1 MTADAAL
8 SPADPGQYLTQRL
21 INALIREDVAGCQS
35 DSPAVGADSVPGS
48 PGRPATWLRWR
59 LAQGILWLPVDQAT
73 FMQPW
78 RWSGDPLIW
87 QPADQTGNVSE
98 VDHYEQVLACLTA
111 DEYDSAGEPL
121 QVYAD
126 ECRTAESHHALCQ
139 QERSRWFDELR
150 QQGQSWM
157 DFPRLS
163 ERLLHFDRLAAFL
176 DHPFYPSARAKS
188 GFDDAALVAY
198 APEFA
203 PRFQLRWLAVP
214 VSDVTTLGQ
223 LPGCWPDFREVGLD
237 NRLADDYRL
246 LPVHP
251 HLWDTVLSDYLSNTE
266 IGARVIRA
274 PAPALWVRPTL
285 SVRTLQLEAAS
296 DVHVK
301 VPLTIRTLGNRNIR
315 TVKPSTLYDGHTVQ
329 KILQEIADKDS
340 VLNGGFSVT
349 DESSGLHVGDLPW
362 LGCIVR
368 RFCGLSHQQQIV
380 PVASLLASSPD
391 GRCVAQLMADQF
403 NDGDLTEWVRQYVA
417 LTLSVHL
424 RLWLVYGIAL
434 ESNQQNS
441 MVLLTPGRPPQLLFK
456 DNDAPR
462 LWPDRLFR
470 QMPSMALNVAQLR
483 DQRILVNDETPLAQ
497 MFTTIT
503 LQLNLA
509 VILEGLAERG
519 LGSRAHWYTLLREEV
534 MRVLDQLDDQGVNTQ
549 PARRVLL
556 EDRQLYT
563 KYLLRAGSL
572 ESKSRTGAADIN
584 KFYGKLAPNFLRPL
598 S

>member
-1 MTADAAL
+1 
-8 SPADPGQYLTQRL
+8 
-21 INALIREDVAGCQS
+21 
-35 DSPAVGADSVPGS
+35 
-48 PGRPATWLRWR
+48 
-59 LAQGILWLPVDQAT
+59 LPVNPAT
-73 FMQPW
+73 FMQ
-78 RWSGDPLIW
+78 RWQWSDDPLIW
-87 QPADQTGNVSE
+87 QPTDYTGSVSE
-98 VDHYEQVLACLTA
+98 VDHYEQILGCLTA
-111 DEYDSAGEPL
+111 DEHDDSGKQLE
-121 QVYAD
+121 VYAD
-126 ECRTAESHHALCQ
+126 ECRTAEFHDSLCQ
-139 QERSRWFDELR
+139 EERSRWFDEIR
-150 QQGQSWM
+150 HRGQSWK
-157 DFPRLS
+157 DFSRLS

-188 GFDDAALVAY
+188 GFDEAALAAY

-214 VSDVTTLGQ
+214 RSEVTKLGE
-223 LPGCWPDFREVGLD
+223 LPRCWPDFSDVGLD
-237 NRLADDYRL
+237 NRLADDYHL

-251 HLWDTVLSDYLSNTE
+251 HLWDTALGEFLSNTE
-266 IGARVIRA
+266 IGAWVIRA
-274 PAPALWVRPTL
+274 QTPALWVRPTL
-285 SVRTLQLEAAS
+285 SVRTLQLEAAP

-329 KILQEIADKDS
+329 KILQEISANDPA
-340 VLNGGFSVT
+340 LQGTFTVT

-368 RFCGLSHQQQIV
+368 RFCGFSDQQQIV
-380 PVASLLASSPD
+380 PVASLLADSPD
-391 GRCVAQLMADQF
+391 GRCVAQMMADEF
-403 NDGDLTEWVRQYVA
+403 NHGDLTEWVRQYVA
-417 LTLSVHL
+417 LTLKVHL

-434 ESNQQNS
+434 ESNQQNT
-441 MVLLTPGRPPQLLFK
+441 MVLLTPGRPLQLLFK

-462 LWPDRLFR
+462 LWPDRLCG
-470 QMPSMALNVAQLR
+470 QMSSMDLKVAQLR
-483 DQRILVNDETPLAQ
+483 DQRILVNDEIPLAQ

-519 LGSRAHWYTLLREEV
+519 LGPRTYWYPLLREEV
-534 MRVLDQLDDQGVNTQ
+534 TRVLDQLDDQGVNTR
-549 PARRVLL
+549 PARSLLL
-556 EDRQLYT
+556 EERQLYT

-584 KFYGKLAPNFLRPL
+584 KFYGKLAPNFLGQA

>member
-1 MTADAAL
+1 MTRDTAL
-8 SPADPGQYLTQRL
+8 SSTGLGKYLTQRL
-21 INALIREDVAGCQS
+21 VDALIREDVAGCQS
-35 DSPAVGADSVPGS
+35 DSQAVGTATVPGS
-48 PGRPATWLRWR
+48 PGRPATWLRLT
-59 LAQGILWLPVDQAT
+59 LARGVLWLPVNPAT
-73 FMQPW
+73 FMQRW
-78 RWSGDPLIW
+78 QWSGDALIW
-87 QPADQTGNVSE
+87 QPADQTEGVSE

-111 DEYDSAGEPL
+111 DEHDDSGEQL
-121 QVYAD
+121 AVYAD
-126 ECRTAESHHALCQ
+126 ECRTAESHAAFCQ
-139 QERSRWFDELR
+139 KERLRWFDEIR
-150 QQGQSWM
+150 HQGQSWR
-157 DFPRLS
+157 DFSRLS
-163 ERLLHFDRLAAFL
+163 ERLLYFDRLAAFL

-188 GFDDAALVAY
+188 GFDGAALAAY

-203 PRFQLRWLAVP
+203 PRFQLRWLAIP
-214 VSDVTTLGQ
+214 GPEVTAVGE
-223 LPGCWPDFREVGLD
+223 LPGCWPDFIEVGLD
-237 NRLADDYRL
+237 NRLADSHHL

-251 HLWDTVLSDYLSNTE
+251 HLWDTALSDYLSNTE

-274 PAPALWVRPTL
+274 PTPALWVQPTL
-285 SVRTLQLEAAS
+285 SVRTLQLEAAP

-329 KILQEIADKDS
+329 QILQEISGNDP
-340 VLNGGFSVT
+340 VLQGAFTVT

-368 RFCGLSHQQQIV
+368 RFCRFSDQQQIV
-380 PVASLLASSPD
+380 PVASLLADSPD
-391 GRCVAQLMADQF
+391 GRCVAQMMADEF
-403 NDGDLTEWVRQYVA
+403 NHGELTEWVRQYVA
-417 LTLSVHL
+417 LTLTVHL

-462 LWPDRLFR
+462 VWPDRLCG
-470 QMPSMALNVAQLR
+470 QISTMDSKVAQLR
-483 DQRILVNDETPLAQ
+483 DRRILVNDDTPLAQ

-509 VILEGLAERG
+509 VILEGLAARG
-519 LGSRAHWYTLLREEV
+519 LGSRTQWYKLLREELISV
-534 MRVLDQLDDQGVNTQ
+534 FGQLDDDGVNTQ
-549 PARRVLL
+549 SAREVLL

-584 KFYGKLAPNFLRPL
+584 KFYGKLAPNFLRQD

>member
-1 MTADAAL
+1 MTRNTAL
-8 SPADPGQYLTQRL
+8 SSTDPGQYLTRRL
-21 INALIREDVAGCQS
+21 VDALIREDVAGCQS
-35 DSPAVGADSVPGS
+35 DSQAVGVDGVPGS
-48 PGRPATWLRWR
+48 PGTPATWLRWT
-59 LAQGILWLPVDQAT
+59 LAQGILWLPVHPAT
-73 FMQPW
+73 FMQRW
-78 RWSGDPLIW
+78 QWSGDALIW
-87 QPADQTGNVSE
+87 QPAGQVGSVSE
-98 VDHYEQVLACLTA
+98 VNHYEQVLACLTA
-111 DEYDSAGEPL
+111 EEHDDSGEQL
-121 QVYAD
+121 EIYAD
-126 ECRTAESHHALCQ
+126 ECRTAEAHDTLCLA
-139 QERSRWFDELR
+139 ERSRWFDDIR
-150 QQGQSWM
+150 HQGQSWK

-163 ERLLHFDRLAAFL
+163 ERMLHFDRLAAFL

-188 GFDDAALVAY
+188 GFDKAALVAY

-214 VSDVTTLGQ
+214 GSEVTSMGE
-223 LPGCWPDFREVGLD
+223 LPGCWPDFSEVGLD
-237 NRLADDYRL
+237 NRLADSYQL

-251 HLWDTVLSDYLSNTE
+251 HLWDTALSEYLSTTD

-274 PAPALWVRPTL
+274 PAPALWVQPTL
-285 SVRTLQLEAAS
+285 SVRTLQLEAAPE
-296 DVHVK
+296 VHVK

-329 KILQEIADKDS
+329 KILQEIAGKDP
-340 VLNGGFSVT
+340 VLKGTFSVT

-368 RFCGLSHQQQIV
+368 RFCGFSDQQQIV
-380 PVASLLASSPD
+380 PVASLLADSPD
-391 GRCVAQLMADQF
+391 GRCVAQMMADEF
-403 NDGDLTEWVRQYVA
+403 NRGDLTEWVRQYVA
-417 LTLSVHL
+417 LTLTVHL

-462 LWPDRLFR
+462 LRPDRLR
-470 QMPSMALNVAQLR
+470 GQMPSIESKVAQLR
-483 DQRILVNDETPLAQ
+483 DQRILVKDETPLAQ

-509 VILEGLAERG
+509 VILEGLSARG
-519 LGSRAHWYTLLREEV
+519 LGSRAHWYRVLREEV
-534 MRVLDQLDDQGVNTQ
+534 ISVLDQLDDLGVNTQ
-549 PARRVLL
+549 PARKVLL

-584 KFYGKLAPNFLRPL
+584 KFYGKLAPNFLRNG